1 MTMTERNQRN
11 QIEDRINYLT
21 AEIAERERIIR
32 AAQEAEKELVRL
44 RSELKLLMAEYLEIS
59 EVSSPLA
66 IRLKGGAM

>member
-1 MTMTERNQRN
+1 MTMNRRN
-11 QIEDRINYLT
+11 QIEDRMYYIT

-32 AAQEAEKELVRL
+32 AALEAEKELIGL
-44 RSELKLLMAEYLEIS
+44 RSELKLLMAEYLEIL

>member
-1 MTMTERNQRN
+1 MNGRN
-11 QIEDRINYLT
+11 QIEDRINYIT

-32 AAQEAEKELVRL
+32 AALEAEKELVRL

-66 IRLKGGAM
+66 IRLKGGAMR

>member
-1 MTMTERNQRN
+1 MTMNRRN

-32 AAQEAEKELVRL
+32 AAQEAEKELIRL

-59 EVSSPLA
+59 EVSSPLV
-66 IRLKGGAM
+66 IR

>member
-11 QIEDRINYLT
+11 QIEDRINYIT

-32 AAQEAEKELVRL
+32 AALEAEKELVRL

>member
-1 MTMTERNQRN
+1 MTMNRRN

-32 AAQEAEKELVRL
+32 AAQEAEKELIRL

-59 EVSSPLA
+59 EVSSPLV